1 MGNIFFTNE
10 FAEDTW
16 NRKYRHNDESLDD
29 WFKRVSGGNK
39 QVEDLIRQK
48 KFMFGGRVLA
58 NRGIASEDNKVTYS
72 NCYVLE
78 PPKDNI
84 ESIFDTAKELARTY
98 SYGGGVGV
106 NISNL
111 RPKGS
116 RVRNSAKS
124 TTGATSF
131 MDLYSMVTGLIA
143 QKGRRGALMI
153 CMDARHPDIEEFID
167 IKKDLSKV
175 NFANISVMVDDDFM
189 KNAEIQNVTETN
201 YVVYDEKGKVI
212 DKIPYEINYTNLLY
226 KLAEN
231 NWGYAEPGMLFWDR
245 VRTHNLLTAYEEF
258 EYVGTNPCGEIPLPA
273 YGSCNLGSMNLSAY
287 VLNPFTEKA
296 EFDFESFKKDVETCV
311 VALNEVLIEGR
322 DLHPLEKQKQVIDD
336 YRQIGLGVTGLA
348 DMFIKMNVVYGSES
362 SIELCQQVWDILL
375 NESIKASAMFKVVN
389 NLESF
394 KGFSY
399 DKFVQSDMLHL
410 LDKETV
416 NIVKQYGMYNSQL
429 LTVPPAGSISI
440 LLDCSS
446 GIEPNFEWHYK
457 RKVESMYPEPKI
469 INCTA
474 GIIREF
480 ENAEPGVRIP
490 DPFITAHEVNYLD
503 RIEVQG
509 AIQNYIDGS
518 ISSTVNL
525 PHEATVDDVFNLY
538 VTAWRKG
545 LKGVTVYRD
554 GCEREG
560 VLTTK
565 DTKKKETVNT
575 PIIQADVNVPVQ
587 LQRGE
592 KKPIAEDTIYYKRE
606 VKIGCGELN
615 LFIGWSE
622 KENALQDYWVKRK
635 GKGGCEC
642 NIETTVISLSLIQRL
657 GASYDLVREGFMGVS
672 DCNAFTRARAKGR
685 QLSKGTNCGTAIFNT
700 IEAFEKEMVGKHMN
714 GKEPQH
720 FPFPKEIKGLF
731 RNVPVEVNNVNISPV
746 EKSEEEVAEDYQRSK
761 CPDCGAFLK
770 REGGCYTCHECGYN
784 RCE

>member
-1 MGNIFFTNE
+1 MGNKFFTNE

-16 NRKYRHNDESLDD
+16 NKKYRHDNESLDD

-39 QVEDLIRQK
+39 AVERLIREK
-48 KFMFGGRVLA
+48 KFIFGGRILA

-98 SYGGGVGV
+98 SYGGGCGV

-116 RVRNSAKS
+116 KVRNSAKS

-167 IKKDLSKV
+167 IKKDLFRV

-258 EYVGTNPCGEIPLPA
+258 EYAGTNPCGELPLPA
-273 YGSCNLGSMNLSAY
+273 YGSCNLGSINLSRY

-296 EFDFESFKKDVETCV
+296 EFDFNELSKDIEVCV
-311 VALNEVLIEGR
+311 TALNDVMREGR

-348 DMFIKMNVVYGSES
+348 DMFIKMNMKYGSEDS
-362 SIELCQQVWDILL
+362 VNLCSKIWNLMF
-375 NESIKASAMFKVVN
+375 NKAVQTSALYGYMN
-389 NLESF
+389 RLEPF
-394 KGFSY
+394 KGFSFE
-399 DKFVQSDMLHL
+399 KFQQSDMYDL
-410 LDKETV
+410 LDWDSI
-416 NIVKQYGMYNSQL
+416 NLVKSFGMYNSQL

-490 DPFITAHEVNYLD
+490 DSFITAHEVNYLD

-565 DTKKKETVNT
+565 DTKKKEPTPTV
-575 PIIQADVNVPVQ
+575 QADVDVPVQ

-622 KENALQDYWVKRK
+622 KEQALQDFWVKRK

-642 NIETTVISLSLIQRL
+642 NIETTVISMSLLQRV
-657 GASYDLVREGFMGVS
+657 GASYEILREGFSGVS
-672 DCNAFTRARAKGR
+672 DCNSFTRARAKGKP
-685 QLSKGTNCGTAIFNT
+685 LSKGTNCGTAIFNT
-700 IEAFEKEMVGKHMN
+700 IEAFEKE
-714 GKEPQH
+714 
-720 FPFPKEIKGLF
+720 
-731 RNVPVEVNNVNISPV
+731 
-746 EKSEEEVAEDYQRSK
+746 
-761 CPDCGAFLK
+761 
-770 REGGCYTCHECGYN
+770 
-784 RCE
+784 

>member
-1 MGNIFFTNE
+1 MRDTFFTNE

-16 NRKYRHNDESLDD
+16 NKKYRHNDESLDD

-98 SYGGGVGV
+98 SYGGGCGV

-131 MDLYSMVTGLIA
+131 MDLYSMVTGLIG
-143 QKGRRGALMI
+143 QENRRGALMI

-362 SIELCQQVWDILL
+362 SIELCQQVWGILL

-565 DTKKKETVNT
+565 DTEKKETVNT
-575 PIIQADVNVPVQ
+575 PIMQADVNVPVQ

-622 KENALQDYWVKRK
+622 KEKALQDYWVKRK

-700 IEAFEKEMVGKHMN
+700 IEAFEKEMMGKEMV

-731 RNVPVEVNNVNISPV
+731 RNVPLEV
-746 EKSEEEVAEDYQRSK
+746 EDYQRSK
-761 CPDCGAFLK
+761 CPDCGAILR
-770 REGGCYTCHECGYN
+770 REGGCYTCPECGFN
-784 RCE
+784 KCE

>member
-1 MGNIFFTNE
+1 MRDKFFTNE

-16 NRKYRHNDESLDD
+16 NRKYRHNDESLDE

-48 KFMFGGRVLA
+48 KFMFGGRILA
-58 NRGIASEDNKVTYS
+58 NRGLASEDNKVTYS

-98 SYGGGVGV
+98 SYGGGCGL

-153 CMDARHPDIEEFID
+153 SMDARHPDIEEFID

-189 KNAEIQNVTETN
+189 KNAGTKNVTETN
-201 YVVYDEKGKVI
+201 YVVYDEKGNVI
-212 DKIPYEINYTNLLY
+212 DKIPYGINYADILY
-226 KLAEN
+226 RLAKN

-348 DMFIKMNVVYGSES
+348 DMFIKMNVVYGSVIS
-362 SIELCQQVWDILL
+362 TDLCHQIWDILL

-389 NLESF
+389 NLDSF

-399 DKFVQSDMLHL
+399 DKFVQSDMLNL
-410 LDKETV
+410 LDKETI

-446 GIEPNFEWHYK
+446 GIEPNFKWHYQ
-457 RKVESMYPEPKI
+457 RKVESLYPEPKKI
-469 INCTA
+469 DCTA

-480 ENAEPGVRIP
+480 DKWCNGSLPYP
-490 DPFITAHEVNYLD
+490 DAFVTAHDVNYKD
-503 RIEVQG
+503 RVKVQG
-509 AIQNYIDGS
+509 KIQEFVDGS

-525 PHEATVDDVFNLY
+525 PNEATIEDVYDLY
-538 VTAWRKG
+538 VYAWQMG
-545 LKGVTVYRD
+545 LKGITVYRD

-565 DTKKKETVNT
+565 DTKKKETVST

-592 KKPIAEDTIYYKRE
+592 KKPIADDTVYYKRK

-622 KENALQDYWVKRK
+622 KENALQDYWVKRE

-642 NIETTVISLSLIQRL
+642 NIETTVISMSIIQRL
-657 GASYDLVREGFMGVS
+657 GASYELVREGFMGVS
-672 DCNAFTRARAKGR
+672 DCNSFTRARAKGKV
-685 QLSKGTNCGTAIFNT
+685 LSKGTNCGTAIFNT
-700 IEAFEKEMVGKHMN
+700 IEAFEKQMKGGVTKVA
-714 GKEPQH
+714 EPIKQI
-720 FPFPKEIKGLF
+720 PFKMEYEANF
-731 RNVPVEVNNVNISPV
+731 SPV
-746 EKSEEEVAEDYQRSK
+746 AKTEGEIAEDYQRSK

-770 REGGCYTCHECGYN
+770 REGGCYTCHECGFN

>member
-1 MGNIFFTNE
+1 MGNNFFTNE

-16 NRKYRHNDESLDD
+16 NKKYRHNNESFDE
-29 WFKRVSGGNK
+29 WCVRVSGGNK
-39 QVEDLIRQK
+39 EVERLIREK
-48 KFMFGGRVLA
+48 KFMFGGRILA
-58 NRGIASEDNKVTYS
+58 NRGLSSEDNKVTYS
-72 NCYVLE
+72 NCYVLD

-98 SYGGGVGV
+98 SYGGGCGV

-116 RVRNSAKS
+116 KVRNSAKS

-153 CMDARHPDIEEFID
+153 CMDARHPDIEDFID
-167 IKKDLSKV
+167 IKKDLNRV

-189 KNAEIQNVTETN
+189 KNAEINNVTDTN

-212 DKIPYEINYTNLLY
+212 DKIPYSIDYGNLLY
-226 KLAEN
+226 RLAEN

-245 VRTHNLLTAYEEF
+245 VQRHNLLTAYEDF
-258 EYVGTNPCGEIPLPA
+258 SYAGTNPCGELPLPA
-273 YGSCNLGSMNLSAY
+273 YGSCNLGSINLSQY
-287 VLNPFTEKA
+287 VLEPFTPKA
-296 EFDFESFKKDVETCV
+296 RFDFDSLRMDIEVCV
-311 VALNEVLIEGR
+311 TALNDVMREGR

-348 DMFIKMNVVYGSES
+348 DAFIKLNMKYGDED
-362 SIELCQQVWDILL
+362 SIALCNKIWNLML
-375 NESIKASAMFKVVN
+375 NTSIQTSAIYGHYNK
-389 NLESF
+389 LESF

-399 DKFVQSDMLHL
+399 DKFIKSDMYEL
-410 LDKETV
+410 LDWDTLRMVKEL
-416 NIVKQYGMYNSQL
+416 GMYNSQL

-446 GIEPNFEWHYK
+446 GIEPNFEWHFK

-469 INCTA
+469 VDCTA
-474 GIIREF
+474 GIVREY
-480 ENAEPGVRIP
+480 EKAEPGVRMTEA
-490 DPFITAHEVNYLD
+490 FMTAHQVHYLD
-503 RIEVQG
+503 KIEIQG

-525 PHEATVDDVFNLY
+525 PNETTIDDVYNLY

-545 LKGVTVYRD
+545 LKGITVYRD

-565 DTKKKETVNT
+565 DTKKKEEPVTPTV
-575 PIIQADVNVPVQ
+575 QEDVNVPVQ

-592 KKPIAEDTIYYKRE
+592 KKPIADDTLYYKRE

-622 KENALQDYWVKRK
+622 KEQALQDYWVKRK

-642 NIETTVISLSLIQRL
+642 NIETTVIAMSLLQRV
-657 GASYDLVREGFMGVS
+657 GASYEILKDGFMGVK
-672 DCNAFTRARAKGR
+672 DCNSFTRARAKGKE
-685 QLSKGTNCGTAIFNT
+685 LSKGTNCGTAIFNT
-700 IEAFEKEMVGKHMN
+700 IEAFEKQMKNKAQYNCAESIKI
-714 GKEPQH
+714 PQ
-720 FPFPKEIKGLF
+720 FKVEIEADF
-731 RNVPVEVNNVNISPV
+731 SPV
-746 EKSEEEVAEDYQRSK
+746 AKTEVEIEESYARSK
-761 CPDCGAFLK
+761 CPDCGEFLH
-770 REGGCYTCHECGYN
+770 REGGCYSCSSCGYTMCN
-784 RCE
+784 

>member
-1 MGNIFFTNE
+1 MRDKFFTNE

-116 RVRNSAKS
+116 KVRNSAKS

-167 IKKDLSKV
+167 IKKDLSRV

-212 DKIPYEINYTNLLY
+212 DKIPYEINYANLLY

-245 VRTHNLLTAYEEF
+245 VRTHNLLTAYGEF
-258 EYVGTNPCGEIPLPA
+258 EYAGTNPCGELPLPA
-273 YGSCNLGSMNLSAY
+273 YGSCNLGSMNLSRY

-296 EFDFESFKKDVETCV
+296 EFDFESFKKDIETCV

-348 DMFIKMNVVYGSES
+348 DMFIKMNVVYGSVN
-362 SIELCQQVWDILL
+362 SIDLCQQIWDILL

-545 LKGVTVYRD
+545 LKGITVYRD

-560 VLTTK
+560 VLTTN
-565 DTKKKETVNT
+565 DTGKKETVNT

-622 KENALQDYWVKRK
+622 KEKALQDYWVKRK

-642 NIETTVISLSLIQRL
+642 NIETTVISMSLIQRL
-657 GASYDLVREGFMGVS
+657 GASYELVREGFMGVS
-672 DCNAFTRARAKGR
+672 DCNAFTRARAKGK

-700 IEAFEKEMVGKHMN
+700 IEAFEKEMV

-746 EKSEEEVAEDYQRSK
+746 EKSEKEVAEDYQRSK
-761 CPDCGAFLK
+761 CPDCGAFLR
-770 REGGCYTCHECGYN
+770 REGGCYTCPECGYN
-784 RCE
+784 KCS

>member
-1 MGNIFFTNE
+1 MRDKFFTNE

-48 KFMFGGRVLA
+48 KFMFGGRILA

-153 CMDARHPDIEEFID
+153 SMDARHPDIEEFID

-189 KNAEIQNVTETN
+189 KNAGTKNVTETN

-212 DKIPYEINYTNLLY
+212 DKIPYKIDYNALLY

-296 EFDFESFKKDVETCV
+296 EFDFESFKKDIETCV

-348 DMFIKMNVVYGSES
+348 DMFIKMNVVYGSVI
-362 SIELCQQVWDILL
+362 SIDLCAQIWDILL

-389 NLESF
+389 NLDSF
-394 KGFSY
+394 KGFSFE
-399 DKFVQSDMLHL
+399 KFAQSDMLYL
-410 LDKETV
+410 LDRDTI

-446 GIEPNFEWHYK
+446 GIEPNFMWHYK
-457 RKVESMYPEPKI
+457 RKVESLYPEPKKI
-469 INCTA
+469 DCTA

-480 ENAEPGVRIP
+480 DKVKPGEKLP
-490 DPFITAHEVNYLD
+490 DSFVTAHDVNYRD
-503 RIEVQG
+503 RVKVQG
-509 AIQNYIDGS
+509 KIQEFVDGS

-525 PHEATVDDVFNLY
+525 PNEATIEDVYDLY
-538 VTAWRKG
+538 MYAWKMG
-545 LKGVTVYRD
+545 LKGITVYRD

-565 DTKKKETVNT
+565 DTEKKETVNT

-592 KKPIAEDTIYYKRE
+592 KKPIADDTIYYKRE

-622 KENALQDYWVKRK
+622 KEMALQDYWVKRK

-672 DCNAFTRARAKGR
+672 DCNAFTRARAKGKP
-685 QLSKGTNCGTAIFNT
+685 LSKGTNCGTAIFNT
-700 IEAFEKEMVGKHMN
+700 IEAFEKEMIGKDMT

-720 FPFPKEIKGLF
+720 FPFPTEIKGLF
-731 RNVPVEVNNVNISPV
+731 RNVPLEVT
-746 EKSEEEVAEDYQRSK
+746 EDYQRSK
-761 CPDCGAFLK
+761 CPDCGAVLR
-770 REGGCYTCHECGYN
+770 REGGCYTCAECGYN

>member
-1 MGNIFFTNE
+1 MGNTFFTNE

-48 KFMFGGRVLA
+48 KFMFGGRILA
-58 NRGIASEDNKVTYS
+58 NRGLASEDNKVTYS

-131 MDLYSMVTGLIA
+131 MDLYSMVTGLIGQA
-143 QKGRRGALMI
+143 NRRGALMI

-175 NFANISVMVDDDFM
+175 NFANISVMVDDRFM
-189 KNAEIQNVTETN
+189 IDAAEKNVTETN
-201 YVVYDEKGKVI
+201 YIVYDENGKVI
-212 DKIPYEINYTNLLY
+212 DKIPYTIDYNSLLY

-245 VRTHNLLTAYEEF
+245 IQKHNLLTAYEEF

-348 DMFIKMNVVYGSES
+348 DMFIKMGVTYGSVTS
-362 SIELCQQVWDILL
+362 LDLCREIWDILL
-375 NESIKASAMFKVVN
+375 NTAIKSSALFKALN
-389 NLESF
+389 NKESF
-394 KGFSY
+394 KGFDY
-399 DKFVQSDMLHL
+399 GKFMQSNMLYL
-410 LDKETV
+410 LDTETINTVKE
-416 NIVKQYGMYNSQL
+416 YGMYNSQL

-446 GIEPNFEWHYK
+446 GIEPNFEWHFK
-457 RKVESMYPEPKI
+457 RKVESMYDEPKI
-469 INCTA
+469 IDCTA
-474 GIIREF
+474 GI
-480 ENAEPGVRIP
+480 VRQFNEWCNKSLPYP
-490 DPFITAHEVNYLD
+490 DTFVTAHQVNYLD
-503 RIEVQG
+503 KIQVQG
-509 AIQNYIDGS
+509 AIQEYVDGS

-525 PHEATVDDVFNLY
+525 PNSATVEDVYDLY
-538 VTAWRKG
+538 VKAWQKG
-545 LKGVTVYRD
+545 LKGITVYRD

-565 DTKKKETVNT
+565 DTKKKQVDTPTV
-575 PIIQADVNVPVQ
+575 QADVNIPVQ

-592 KKPIAEDTIYYKRE
+592 KKPIADDTIYYKRE

-622 KENALQDYWVKRK
+622 KEHALQDYWVKRK

-672 DCNAFTRARAKGR
+672 DCNAFTRARAKGKP
-685 QLSKGTNCGTAIFNT
+685 LSKGTNCGTAIFNT
-700 IEAFEKEMVGKHMN
+700 IEAFEKEMMGKEMV

-731 RNVPVEVNNVNISPV
+731 RNVPLEV
-746 EKSEEEVAEDYQRSK
+746 EDYQRSK
-761 CPDCGAFLK
+761 CPDCGALLR
-770 REGGCYTCHECGYN
+770 REGGCYTCPECGFN
-784 RCE
+784 KCE

>member
-1 MGNIFFTNE
+1 MGNKFFTNE

-16 NRKYRHNDESLDD
+16 NKKYRHDNESLDD

-39 QVEDLIRQK
+39 AVERLIREK
-48 KFMFGGRVLA
+48 KFIFGGRILA

-98 SYGGGVGV
+98 SYGGGCGV

-116 RVRNSAKS
+116 RVRNSAKT

-131 MDLYSMVTGLIA
+131 MDLYSMVTGLIGQA
-143 QKGRRGALMI
+143 NRRGALMI

-167 IKKDLSKV
+167 IKKDLFRV

-212 DKIPYEINYTNLLY
+212 DKIPYEINYANLLY

-258 EYVGTNPCGEIPLPA
+258 EYAGTNPCGELPLPA
-273 YGSCNLGSMNLSAY
+273 YGSCNLGSINLSRY

-296 EFDFESFKKDVETCV
+296 EFDFNELSKDIEVCV
-311 VALNEVLIEGR
+311 TALNDVMREGR

-348 DMFIKMNVVYGSES
+348 DMFIKMNMKYGSED
-362 SIELCQQVWDILL
+362 SINLCSKIWNLMFNKAVQ
-375 NESIKASAMFKVVN
+375 ASALYGYMN
-389 NLESF
+389 RLEPF
-394 KGFSY
+394 KGFSFE
-399 DKFVQSDMLHL
+399 KFQQSDMYDL
-410 LDKETV
+410 LDWDSI
-416 NIVKQYGMYNSQL
+416 NLVKSFGMYNSQL

-474 GIIREF
+474 GIVREF

-490 DPFITAHEVNYLD
+490 DSFITAHEVNYLD

-565 DTKKKETVNT
+565 DTKKKEEPTPTV
-575 PIIQADVNVPVQ
+575 QADVDVPVQ

-622 KENALQDYWVKRK
+622 KEQALQDFWVKRK

-672 DCNAFTRARAKGR
+672 DCNAFTRARAKGKP
-685 QLSKGTNCGTAIFNT
+685 LSKGTNCGTAIFNT
-700 IEAFEKEMVGKHMN
+700 IEAFEKEMIGKDMV

-731 RNVPVEVNNVNISPV
+731 RDVPLEV
-746 EKSEEEVAEDYQRSK
+746 EDYQRSK
-761 CPDCGAFLK
+761 CPDCGALLR
-770 REGGCYTCHECGYN
+770 REGGCYTCPECGMSK
-784 RCE
+784 CE

>member
-1 MGNIFFTNE
+1 MGNKFFTNE

-16 NRKYRHNDESLDD
+16 NKKYRHDNESLDD

-39 QVEDLIRQK
+39 AVERLIREK
-48 KFMFGGRVLA
+48 KFIFGGRILA

-98 SYGGGVGV
+98 SYGGGCGV

-116 RVRNSAKS
+116 RVRNSAKT

-131 MDLYSMVTGLIA
+131 MDLYSMVTRLIGQA
-143 QKGRRGALMI
+143 NRRGALMI

-167 IKKDLSKV
+167 IKKDLFRV

-212 DKIPYEINYTNLLY
+212 DKIPYEINYANLLY

-258 EYVGTNPCGEIPLPA
+258 EYAGTNPCGELPLPA
-273 YGSCNLGSMNLSAY
+273 YGSCNLGSINLSRY

-296 EFDFESFKKDVETCV
+296 EFDFNELSKDIEVCV
-311 VALNEVLIEGR
+311 TALNDVMREGR

-348 DMFIKMNVVYGSES
+348 DMFIKMNMKYGSED
-362 SIELCQQVWDILL
+362 SINLCSKIWNLMFNKAVQ
-375 NESIKASAMFKVVN
+375 ASALYGYMN
-389 NLESF
+389 RLEPF
-394 KGFSY
+394 KGFSFE
-399 DKFVQSDMLHL
+399 KFQQSDMYDL
-410 LDKETV
+410 LDWDSI
-416 NIVKQYGMYNSQL
+416 NLVKSFGMYNSQL

-474 GIIREF
+474 GIVREF

-490 DPFITAHEVNYLD
+490 DSFITAHEVNYLD

-565 DTKKKETVNT
+565 DTKKKEEPTPTV
-575 PIIQADVNVPVQ
+575 QADVDVPVQ

-622 KENALQDYWVKRK
+622 KEQALQDFWVKRK

-672 DCNAFTRARAKGR
+672 DCNAFTRARAKGKP
-685 QLSKGTNCGTAIFNT
+685 LSKGTNCGTAIFNT
-700 IEAFEKEMVGKHMN
+700 IEAFEKEMIGKDMV

-731 RNVPVEVNNVNISPV
+731 RDVPLEV
-746 EKSEEEVAEDYQRSK
+746 EDYQRSK
-761 CPDCGAFLK
+761 CPDCGALLR
-770 REGGCYTCHECGYN
+770 REGGCYTCPECGMSK
-784 RCE
+784 CE

>member
-1 MGNIFFTNE
+1 MRDKFFTNE

-48 KFMFGGRVLA
+48 KFMFGGRILA
-58 NRGIASEDNKVTYS
+58 NRGTASEENKVTYS
-72 NCYVLE
+72 NCYVLA

-153 CMDARHPDIEEFID
+153 SMDARHPDIEEFID
-167 IKKDLSKV
+167 IKKDLFKV
-175 NFANISVMVDDDFM
+175 NFANISVMVDDEFM
-189 KNAEIQNVTETN
+189 IDAESRNVTETN
-201 YVVYDEKGKVI
+201 YIVYDEKGNVI
-212 DKIPYEINYTNLLY
+212 DKIPYTIDYNALLH

-245 VRTHNLLTAYEEF
+245 IQKHNLLTAYEEF
-258 EYVGTNPCGEIPLPA
+258 EYVGTNPCGELPLPA

-296 EFDFESFKKDVETCV
+296 EFDFESFTKDVETCV

-348 DMFIKMNVVYGSES
+348 DMFIKMNVVYGSVS
-362 SIELCQQVWDILL
+362 SIDLCRQIWDILL

-389 NLESF
+389 NLDSF

-399 DKFVQSDMLHL
+399 DKFVQSDMLMY
-410 LDKETV
+410 LDRDTI
-416 NIVKQYGMYNSQL
+416 NIVKNYGMYNSQL

-446 GIEPNFEWHYK
+446 GIEPNFMWHYQ
-457 RKVESMYPEPKI
+457 RKVESLYPEPKKI
-469 INCTA
+469 DCTA

-480 ENAEPGVRIP
+480 DKVKPGEKLPESFV
-490 DPFITAHEVNYLD
+490 TAHDVNYRD
-503 RIEVQG
+503 RVKVQG
-509 AIQNYIDGS
+509 KIQEFVDGS

-525 PHEATVDDVFNLY
+525 PNEATVEDVYDLY
-538 VTAWRKG
+538 MYAWNMG
-545 LKGVTVYRD
+545 LKGITVYRD
-554 GCEREG
+554 NCEREG

-565 DTKKKETVNT
+565 DTEKKETVNT
-575 PIIQADVNVPVQ
+575 PIMQADVNVPAQ

-592 KKPIAEDTIYYKRE
+592 KKPIADDTIYYKRE

-622 KENALQDYWVKRK
+622 KEMALQDYWVKRK

-672 DCNAFTRARAKGR
+672 DCNAFTRARAKGKP
-685 QLSKGTNCGTAIFNT
+685 LSKGTNCGTAIFNT
-700 IEAFEKEMVGKHMN
+700 IEAFEKEMVGKDMT

-720 FPFPKEIKGLF
+720 FPFPTEIKGLF
-731 RNVPVEVNNVNISPV
+731 RNVPVEVNNINISPV
-746 EKSEEEVAEDYQRSK
+746 EKSEKEVAEDYQRSK
-761 CPDCGAFLK
+761 CPDCGAFLR
-770 REGGCYTCHECGYN
+770 REGGCYTCPECGFN
-784 RCE
+784 KCE

>member
-1 MGNIFFTNE
+1 MGNKFFTNE

-16 NRKYRHNDESLDD
+16 NKKYRHNNESFDE
-29 WFKRVSGGNK
+29 WCVRVSGGNK
-39 QVEDLIRQK
+39 EVERLIREK
-48 KFMFGGRVLA
+48 KFIFGGRILA

-98 SYGGGVGV
+98 SYGGGCGV

-116 RVRNSAKS
+116 KVRNSAKS

-167 IKKDLSKV
+167 IKKDLSRV

-258 EYVGTNPCGEIPLPA
+258 EYAGTNPCGELPLPA
-273 YGSCNLGSMNLSAY
+273 YGSCNLGSINLSRY

-296 EFDFESFKKDVETCV
+296 EFDFNELSKDIEVCV
-311 VALNEVLIEGR
+311 TALNDVMKEGR

-348 DMFIKMNVVYGSES
+348 DMFIKMNMKYGSEDS
-362 SIELCQQVWDILL
+362 VNLCSRIWNLMF
-375 NESIKASAMFKVVN
+375 NKAVQTSALYGYMN
-389 NLESF
+389 RLEPF
-394 KGFSY
+394 KGFSFE
-399 DKFVQSDMLHL
+399 KFQQSDMYDL
-410 LDKETV
+410 LDWDSI
-416 NIVKQYGMYNSQL
+416 NLVKSFGMYNSQL

-490 DPFITAHEVNYLD
+490 DSFITAHEVNYLD

-565 DTKKKETVNT
+565 DTKKKEEPTPTV
-575 PIIQADVNVPVQ
+575 QADVDVPVQ

-622 KENALQDYWVKRK
+622 KEQALQDFWVKRK

-642 NIETTVISLSLIQRL
+642 NIETTVISMSLLQRV
-657 GASYDLVREGFMGVS
+657 GASYEILREGFSGVS
-672 DCNAFTRARAKGR
+672 DCNSFTRARAKGKP
-685 QLSKGTNCGTAIFNT
+685 LSKGTNCGTAIFNT
-700 IEAFEKEMVGKHMN
+700 IEAFEKEMKGKYN
-714 GKEPQH
+714 NPV
-720 FPFPKEIKGLF
+720 EIKGLF
-731 RNVPVEVNNVNISPV
+731 RNVPLEVNNINISPV
-746 EKSEEEVAEDYQRSK
+746 EKSEKEVAEDYQRSK

-770 REGGCYTCHECGYN
+770 REGGCYTCHECGFN

>member
-1 MGNIFFTNE
+1 MGNTFFTNE

-58 NRGIASEDNKVTYS
+58 NRGLASEDNKVTYS

-153 CMDARHPDIEEFID
+153 SMDARHPDIEEFID

-175 NFANISVMVDDDFM
+175 NFANISVMVDDEFM
-189 KNAEIQNVTETN
+189 KNAESKNVTETN
-201 YVVYDEKGKVI
+201 YIVYDEEGKVI
-212 DKIPYEINYTNLLY
+212 DKIPYTIDYNALLH

-258 EYVGTNPCGEIPLPA
+258 EYVGTNPCGELPLPA

-348 DMFIKMNVVYGSES
+348 DMFIKMNVVYGSVF
-362 SIELCQQVWDILL
+362 SIDLCAQIWDILL

-410 LDKETV
+410 LDKETI

-446 GIEPNFEWHYK
+446 GIEPNFMWHYK
-457 RKVESMYPEPKI
+457 RKVESLYPEPKKI
-469 INCTA
+469 DCTA
-474 GIIREF
+474 GILREF
-480 ENAEPGVRIP
+480 DKVKPGEKLPESFV
-490 DPFITAHEVNYLD
+490 TAHNVNYRD
-503 RIEVQG
+503 RVKVQG
-509 AIQNYIDGS
+509 KIQEFVDGS

-525 PHEATVDDVFNLY
+525 PNEATIEDVYDLY
-538 VTAWRKG
+538 VYAWQMG
-545 LKGVTVYRD
+545 LKGITVYRD
-554 GCEREG
+554 NCEREG

-565 DTKKKETVNT
+565 DTDKKETANT
-575 PIIQADVNVPVQ
+575 PIMQDDVNVPAQ

-592 KKPIAEDTIYYKRE
+592 KKPIADDTIYYKRE

-672 DCNAFTRARAKGR
+672 DCNAFTRARAKGKP
-685 QLSKGTNCGTAIFNT
+685 LSKGTNCGTAIFNT
-700 IEAFEKEMVGKHMN
+700 IEAFEKEMMGKEMV

-731 RNVPVEVNNVNISPV
+731 RNVPLEV
-746 EKSEEEVAEDYQRSK
+746 EDYQRSK
-761 CPDCGAFLK
+761 CPDCGAILR
-770 REGGCYTCHECGYN
+770 REGGCYTCPECGFN
-784 RCE
+784 KCE

>member
-1 MGNIFFTNE
+1 M
-10 FAEDTW
+10 
-16 NRKYRHNDESLDD
+16 
-29 WFKRVSGGNK
+29 
-39 QVEDLIRQK
+39 
-48 KFMFGGRVLA
+48 
-58 NRGIASEDNKVTYS
+58 
-72 NCYVLE
+72 
-78 PPKDNI
+78 
-84 ESIFDTAKELARTY
+84 
-98 SYGGGVGV
+98 
-106 NISNL
+106 IS
-111 RPKGS
+111 
-116 RVRNSAKS
+116 
-124 TTGATSF
+124 
-131 MDLYSMVTGLIA
+131 
-143 QKGRRGALMI
+143 
-153 CMDARHPDIEEFID
+153 MDARHPDIKEFID

-189 KNAEIQNVTETN
+189 QNAGTKNVTETN
-201 YVVYDEKGKVI
+201 YIVYDENGKVI
-212 DKIPYEINYTNLLY
+212 DKIPYTIDYNSLLY

-245 VRTHNLLTAYEEF
+245 IQKHNLLTAYEEF
-258 EYVGTNPCGEIPLPA
+258 EYVGTNPCGELPLPA

-296 EFDFESFKKDVETCV
+296 EFDFDSFKKDVETCV
-311 VALNEVLIEGR
+311 VALNEVLIEGG

-348 DMFIKMNVVYGSES
+348 DMFIKMNVVYGSVI
-362 SIELCQQVWDILL
+362 SIDLCAQIWDILL

-446 GIEPNFEWHYK
+446 GIEPNFMWHYK
-457 RKVESMYPEPKI
+457 RKVESLYPEPKKI
-469 INCTA
+469 DCTA
-474 GIIREF
+474 GILREF
-480 ENAEPGVRIP
+480 DKVKPGEKLPESFV
-490 DPFITAHEVNYLD
+490 TAHDVNYRD
-503 RIEVQG
+503 RVKVQG
-509 AIQNYIDGS
+509 KIQEFVDGS

-525 PHEATVDDVFNLY
+525 PNEATIEDVYDLY
-538 VTAWRKG
+538 MYAWKMG
-545 LKGVTVYRD
+545 LKGITVYRD

-565 DTKKKETVNT
+565 DTEKKETVNT
-575 PIIQADVNVPVQ
+575 PIMQADVNVPVQ

-592 KKPIAEDTIYYKRE
+592 KKPIADDTIYYKRE

-642 NIETTVISLSLIQRL
+642 NIETTVISMSIIQRL
-657 GASYDLVREGFMGVS
+657 GASYELVREGFMGVS
-672 DCNAFTRARAKGR
+672 DCNAFTRARAKGKP
-685 QLSKGTNCGTAIFNT
+685 LSKGTNCGTAIFNT
-700 IEAFEKEMVGKHMN
+700 IEAFEKQMKGDVTHKPT
-714 GKEPQH
+714 KQI
-720 FPFPKEIKGLF
+720 PFKMEYG
-731 RNVPVEVNNVNISPV
+731 VNFSPV
-746 EKSEEEVAEDYQRSK
+746 AKTEGEIAEDYQRSK

-770 REGGCYTCHECGYN
+770 REGGCYTCPECGYN

>member
-1 MGNIFFTNE
+1 MGNKFFTNE

-16 NRKYRHNDESLDD
+16 NKKYRHDNESLDD

-39 QVEDLIRQK
+39 AVERLIREK
-48 KFMFGGRVLA
+48 KFIFGGRILA

-98 SYGGGVGV
+98 SYGGGCGV

-116 RVRNSAKS
+116 KVRNSAKS

-167 IKKDLSKV
+167 IKKDLSRV

-212 DKIPYEINYTNLLY
+212 DKIPYEINYANLLY

-258 EYVGTNPCGEIPLPA
+258 EYAGTNPCGELPLPA
-273 YGSCNLGSMNLSAY
+273 YGSCNLGSINLSRY

-296 EFDFESFKKDVETCV
+296 EFDFNELSKDIEVCV
-311 VALNEVLIEGR
+311 TALNDVMREGR

-348 DMFIKMNVVYGSES
+348 DMFIKMNMKYGSED
-362 SIELCQQVWDILL
+362 SINLCSKIWNLMFNKAVQ
-375 NESIKASAMFKVVN
+375 ASALYGYMHR
-389 NLESF
+389 LEPF
-394 KGFSY
+394 KGFSFE
-399 DKFVQSDMLHL
+399 KFQQSDMYDL
-410 LDKETV
+410 LDWDSI
-416 NIVKQYGMYNSQL
+416 NLVKSFGMYNSQL

-457 RKVESMYPEPKI
+457 RNVESMYPEPKI

-490 DPFITAHEVNYLD
+490 DSFITAHEVNYLD

-560 VLTTK
+560 GLTTK
-565 DTKKKETVNT
+565 DTKKKEPTPTV
-575 PIIQADVNVPVQ
+575 QADVDVPVQ

-622 KENALQDYWVKRK
+622 KEQALQDFWVKRK

-642 NIETTVISLSLIQRL
+642 NIETTVISMSLLQRV
-657 GASYDLVREGFMGVS
+657 GASYEILREGFSGVS
-672 DCNAFTRARAKGR
+672 DCNSFTRARAKSKP
-685 QLSKGTNCGTAIFNT
+685 LSKGTNCGTAIFNT
-700 IEAFEKEMVGKHMN
+700 IEAFENQMK

-731 RNVPVEVNNVNISPV
+731 RDVPLEVNNINISPV
-746 EKSEEEVAEDYQRSK
+746 EKSEKEVAEDYQRSK

-770 REGGCYTCHECGYN
+770 REGGCYTCHECGFN

>member
-1 MGNIFFTNE
+1 MGNKFYTNE

-16 NRKYRHNDESLDD
+16 NKKYRHDNESLDD

-39 QVEDLIRQK
+39 AVERLIREK
-48 KFMFGGRVLA
+48 KFIFGGRILA

-98 SYGGGVGV
+98 SYGGGCGV

-116 RVRNSAKS
+116 KVRNSAKS

-167 IKKDLSKV
+167 IKKDLSRV

-212 DKIPYEINYTNLLY
+212 DKIPYEINYANLLY

-258 EYVGTNPCGEIPLPA
+258 EYAGTNPCGELPLPA
-273 YGSCNLGSMNLSAY
+273 YGSCNLGSINLSRY

-296 EFDFESFKKDVETCV
+296 EFDFNELSKDIEVCV
-311 VALNEVLIEGR
+311 TALNDVMREGR

-348 DMFIKMNVVYGSES
+348 DMFIKMNMKYGSED
-362 SIELCQQVWDILL
+362 SINLCSKIWNLMFNKAVQ
-375 NESIKASAMFKVVN
+375 ASALYGYMHR
-389 NLESF
+389 LEPF
-394 KGFSY
+394 KGFSFE
-399 DKFVQSDMLHL
+399 KFQQSDMYDL
-410 LDKETV
+410 LDWDSI
-416 NIVKQYGMYNSQL
+416 NLVKSFGMYNSQL

-490 DPFITAHEVNYLD
+490 DSFITAHEVNYLD

-565 DTKKKETVNT
+565 DTKKKEPTPTV
-575 PIIQADVNVPVQ
+575 QADVDVPVQ

-622 KENALQDYWVKRK
+622 KEQALQDFWVKRK

-642 NIETTVISLSLIQRL
+642 NIETTVISMSLLQRV
-657 GASYDLVREGFMGVS
+657 GASYEILREGFSGVS
-672 DCNAFTRARAKGR
+672 DCNSFTRARAKSKP
-685 QLSKGTNCGTAIFNT
+685 LSKGTNCGTAIFNT
-700 IEAFEKEMVGKHMN
+700 IEAFENQMK

-731 RNVPVEVNNVNISPV
+731 RDVPLEVNNINISPV
-746 EKSEEEVAEDYQRSK
+746 EKSEKEVAEDYQRSK
-761 CPDCGAFLK
+761 CPDCGALLK
-770 REGGCYTCHECGYN
+770 REGGCYTCHECGFN

>member
-1 MGNIFFTNE
+1 MGNKFFTNE

-16 NRKYRHNDESLDD
+16 NKKYRHDNESLDD

-39 QVEDLIRQK
+39 AVERLIREK
-48 KFMFGGRVLA
+48 KFIFGGRILA

-98 SYGGGVGV
+98 SYGGGCGV

-116 RVRNSAKS
+116 KVRNSAKS

-167 IKKDLSKV
+167 IKKDLSRV

-212 DKIPYEINYTNLLY
+212 DKIPYEINYANLLY

-258 EYVGTNPCGEIPLPA
+258 EYAGTNPCGELPLPA
-273 YGSCNLGSMNLSAY
+273 YGSCNLGSINLSRY

-296 EFDFESFKKDVETCV
+296 EFDFNELSKDIEVCV
-311 VALNEVLIEGR
+311 TALNDVMREGR

-348 DMFIKMNVVYGSES
+348 DMFIKMNMKYGSEDS
-362 SIELCQQVWDILL
+362 VNLCSKIWNLMF
-375 NESIKASAMFKVVN
+375 NKAVQTSALYGYMN
-389 NLESF
+389 RLEPF
-394 KGFSY
+394 KGFSFE
-399 DKFVQSDMLHL
+399 KFQQSDMYDL
-410 LDKETV
+410 LDWDSI
-416 NIVKQYGMYNSQL
+416 NLVKSFGMYNSQL

-490 DPFITAHEVNYLD
+490 DSFITAHEVNYLD

-565 DTKKKETVNT
+565 DTKKKEPTPTV
-575 PIIQADVNVPVQ
+575 QADVDVPVQ

-592 KKPIAEDTIYYKRE
+592 KKPIADDTIYYKRE

-642 NIETTVISLSLIQRL
+642 NIETTVIAMSIIQRL
-657 GASYDLVREGFMGVS
+657 GASYELVREGFMGVS
-672 DCNAFTRARAKGR
+672 DCNSFTRARAKGKP
-685 QLSKGTNCGTAIFNT
+685 LSKGTNCGTAIFNT
-700 IEAFEKEMVGKHMN
+700 IEAFENQMK

-731 RNVPVEVNNVNISPV
+731 RNVPVEVNNINISSV
-746 EKSEEEVAEDYQRSK
+746 EKSEKEVAEDYQRSK

-770 REGGCYTCHECGYN
+770 REGGCYTCHECGFN

>member
-1 MGNIFFTNE
+1 MGNTFFTNE

-58 NRGIASEDNKVTYS
+58 NRGLASEDNKVTYS

-124 TTGATSF
+124 TTGAASF

-153 CMDARHPDIEEFID
+153 CMDARHPDIEEFIN

-201 YVVYDEKGKVI
+201 YVVYDEKGKVL
-212 DKIPYEINYTNLLY
+212 DKIPYEINYANLLY

-258 EYVGTNPCGEIPLPA
+258 EYVGTNPCGELPLPA

-296 EFDFESFKKDVETCV
+296 EFDFESFKKDIETCV

-348 DMFIKMNVVYGSES
+348 DMFIKMNIVYGSVN
-362 SIELCQQVWDILL
+362 SIDLCQQIWDILL
-375 NESIKASAMFKVVN
+375 NESIKASAMFKIVN

-457 RKVESMYPEPKI
+457 RKVESLYPEPKKI
-469 INCTA
+469 DCTA
-474 GIIREF
+474 GIVREF
-480 ENAEPGVRIP
+480 EKLRPGEKMPQAFV
-490 DPFITAHEVNYLD
+490 TAHEVNYLD

-525 PHEATVDDVFNLY
+525 PHEATVEDVYNLY

-545 LKGVTVYRD
+545 LKGITVYRD

-565 DTKKKETVNT
+565 DTEKKETVST
-575 PIIQADVNVPVQ
+575 PIMQADVSVPVQ

-592 KKPIAEDTIYYKRE
+592 KKPIADDTVYYKRE

-622 KENALQDYWVKRK
+622 KEKALQDYWVKRK

-642 NIETTVISLSLIQRL
+642 NIETTVISMSLIQRL
-657 GASYDLVREGFMGVS
+657 GASYELVREGFMGVS
-672 DCNAFTRARAKGR
+672 DCNSFTRARAKGR

-700 IEAFEKEMVGKHMN
+700 IEAFEKEMMGKEMV

-731 RNVPVEVNNVNISPV
+731 RNVPLEV
-746 EKSEEEVAEDYQRSK
+746 EDYQRSK
-761 CPDCGAFLK
+761 CPDCGAILR
-770 REGGCYTCHECGYN
+770 REGGCYTCPECGFN
-784 RCE
+784 KCE